1 MDEEINQN
9 VTVLDSDV
17 VNGLNQTDI
26 AGYNVLRLKQKVDKN
41 TGKIQVGNQMVNAN
55 GNLIIKKEK
64 IRKFMKDK
72 QRQINELKENRK

>member
-1 MDEEINQN
+1 M
-9 VTVLDSDV
+9 TVLDSDV

-26 AGYNVLRLKQKVDKN
+26 AGYNVLRLKTKIDKVP
-41 TGKIQVGNQMVNAN
+41 GKGLGGNQLVNAN

-72 QRQINELKENRK
+72 QRQMNELKENKKQLEI

>member
-1 MDEEINQN
+1 M
-9 VTVLDSDV
+9 TVLDSDV

-26 AGYNVLRLKQKVDKN
+26 AGYNVLRLKTKIDKVP
-41 TGKIQVGNQMVNAN
+41 GKALGGNQLVNAN

-72 QRQINELKENRK
+72 QRQMNELKENKKQLEI